1 VSRGLEANYISPK
14 CTGRFH
20 VVDYEGDEI
29 GTSERRGSHR
39 DTSCRIRFLMP
50 SYQEPDKMTRATE
63 PITSKVGY
71 LVKRVQAALRATM
84 DEELRP
90 LGLSVSQYAILE
102 ALLEEGESE
111 SSNAAI
117 ARRCF
122 ITPQSANEMIAAL
135 TESELVVRR
144 SSTRTPRIRYALT
157 KRGRTQCT
165 KARRRV
171 LDIEERMLAGQTA
184 ADRKRIATLLT
195 RCARALEGDT

>member
-1 VSRGLEANYISPK
+1 MA
-14 CTGRFH
+14 T
-20 VVDYEGDEI
+20 
-29 GTSERRGSHR
+29 T
-39 DTSCRIRFLMP
+39 
-50 SYQEPDKMTRATE
+50 TE

-71 LVKRVQAALRATM
+71 LVKRVQAALRAAM

-135 TESELVVRR
+135 TDSELVVRR
-144 SSTRTPRIRYALT
+144 SSTRT
-157 KRGRTQCT
+157 
-165 KARRRV
+165 
-171 LDIEERMLAGQTA
+171 
-184 ADRKRIATLLT
+184 
-195 RCARALEGDT
+195 